1 MGLGTRIKNAWN
13 AFNNRNEETKFRYV
27 YEPSSSVRPDRTVM
41 SSSNERSLVNAFYNR
56 IAIDVAQIDVRHVKV
71 NEEGQYKEY
80 VHSTLDECLTTSA
93 NIDQT
98 GRNLVQDIVM
108 SMFDEG
114 NVAVVPVE
122 CDVDP
127 DNTDS
132 YRVLSLRVGKVVE
145 WFPQKVKVNLYNE
158 LTGKKEDVTLSKD
171 YVAIIENPLYAVM
184 NENNSTIKRLV
195 NKLNMLDIFDERTA
209 SNKFN
214 MIIQLPYTIKSEAR
228 KEHAEERRRD
238 IESQLANSRYGIAY
252 SDGTEKIIQLNRPLE
267 SGLLPEIDKYL
278 EMLYSQLGLT
288 KNVLDGTA
296 NEQEMLNYT
305 NRTLIPILCSI
316 TEEFRRKFLSKTAR
330 TQGQSI
336 IFQQNP
342 FKLVPVNN
350 LADIADKFT
359 RNEILTSNEIR
370 QIIGLEPNDDPR
382 ADELRNSNMPVQDL
396 GMEPQEEEEYPEEEP
411 YEEYPEEYDEEY

>member
-127 DNTDS
+127 DNTES

-228 KEHAEERRRD
+228 KEHAEERRRE
-238 IESQLANSRYGIAY
+238 IESQLANSKYGIAY

-267 SGLLPEIDKYL
+267 SNLLPEIDKYL
-278 EMLYSQLGLT
+278 DMLYSQLGLT
-288 KNVLDGTA
+288 KSVLDGTA

-359 RNEILTSNEIR
+359 RNEILSSNEIR
-370 QIIGLEPNDDPR
+370 AIVGFRPVDDQ
-382 ADELRNSNMPVQDL
+382 AANELRNKNINQSSDI
-396 GMEPQEEEEYPEEEP
+396 PQEPAVVDDNGISNENI
-411 YEEYPEEYDEEY
+411 

>member
-127 DNTDS
+127 DNTES

-359 RNEILTSNEIR
+359 RNEILSSNEIR
-370 QIIGLEPNDDPR
+370 AIVGFRPVDDQ
-382 ADELRNSNMPVQDL
+382 AANELRNKNINQSSDI
-396 GMEPQEEEEYPEEEP
+396 PQEPAVVDDNGISNENI
-411 YEEYPEEYDEEY
+411 

>member
-127 DNTDS
+127 DNTES

-171 YVAIIENPLYAVM
+171 YVAIVENPLYAVM

-228 KEHAEERRRD
+228 KEHAEERRRE
-238 IESQLANSRYGIAY
+238 IESQLANSKYGIAY
-252 SDGTEKIIQLNRPLE
+252 SDGTEKIIQLNRSLE
-267 SGLLPEIDKYL
+267 SNLLPEIDKYL
-278 EMLYSQLGLT
+278 DMLYSQLGLT
-288 KNVLDGTA
+288 KSVLDGTA

-359 RNEILTSNEIR
+359 RNEILSSNEIR
-370 QIIGLEPNDDPR
+370 AIVGFRPVDDQ
-382 ADELRNSNMPVQDL
+382 AANELRNKNINQSSDI
-396 GMEPQEEEEYPEEEP
+396 PQEPAVVDDNGNSNENI
-411 YEEYPEEYDEEY
+411 